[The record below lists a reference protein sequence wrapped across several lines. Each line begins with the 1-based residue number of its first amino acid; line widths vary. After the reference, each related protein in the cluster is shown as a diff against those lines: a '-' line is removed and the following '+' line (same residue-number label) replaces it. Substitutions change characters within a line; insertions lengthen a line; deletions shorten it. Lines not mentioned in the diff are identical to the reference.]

1 MKGDDKNN
9 KGAFK
14 RGEVKRLRS
23 MKFRPPLYV
32 KPIKCWDL
40 KFGKTEK

>member
-1 MKGDDKNN
+1 MKDKDRGDKNI
-9 KGAFK
+9 FK
-14 RGEVKRLRS
+14 RGEVKRLHS